1 MTFAESLLASLVA
14 GALWALLGVVTK
26 RRLIPKIRA
35 YLSDELDLAGKWHC
49 RFVTPA
55 GNVHEVT
62 LDLNQRWRT
71 LEGRMTVVKHIRTAG
86 TTEIKTFVVRGDV
99 RDRFVLLHG
108 RNIEKQAVGVDTEL
122 LEVVGD
128 GRAMRGITSWYS
140 VTNNMI
146 QSCECE
152 WVRGGFSPAA
162 TAV

>member
-1 MTFAESLLASLVA
+1 MTFAESLLVSLAA
-14 GALWALLGVVTK
+14 GALWALLGIVTK
-26 RRLIPKIRA
+26 RRLIPAIRA
-35 YLSDELDLAGKWHC
+35 YLGDELDLAGKWYC

-71 LEGRMTVVKHIRTAG
+71 LEGRMTVVKHIRTTG

-122 LEVVGD
+122 LEVGD
-128 GRAMRGITSWYS
+128 ERVMRGITSWYS
-140 VTNNMI
+140 VTNNI
-146 QSCECE
+146 TQSCECE
-152 WVRGGFSPAA
+152 WVRGGLSSAA